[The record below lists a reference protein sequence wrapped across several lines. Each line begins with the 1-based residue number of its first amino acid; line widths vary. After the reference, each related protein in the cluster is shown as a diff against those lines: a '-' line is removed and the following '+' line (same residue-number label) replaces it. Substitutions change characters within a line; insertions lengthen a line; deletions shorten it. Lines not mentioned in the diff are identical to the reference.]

1 MSKTSFEQE
10 MLRYQE
16 EPRSQALVPLAPETT
31 ADPDASLSKRFRH
44 NSFLVTQLWAAKLD
58 APQARARRK
67 AAPEE
72 GTAAYGATEHAI
84 RTARRSKG
92 DEWAA

>member
-1 MSKTSFEQE
+1 

-16 EPRSQALVPLAPETT
+16 EPRSQALVLIAPES
-31 ADPDASLSKRFRH
+31 ASDPAEALSKRFRH
-44 NSFLVTQLWAAKLD
+44 NSFIVTQLWAAKLD

-67 AAPEE
+67 AAPGE
-72 GTAAYGATEHAI
+72 GTAAYGATEVAI
-84 RTARRSKG
+84 RTARRTKG